1 MGLAYPN
8 PSPNPNPHPNPNQ
21 VRRLRLWMAATSLGG
36 VESLV
41 EHRYSIE
48 GAGEPRRVKAPA
60 WAFGLGSA
68 DLHSRTPSGRARR
81 LRMHGSKHPGRD
93 PRLLGTQPRPRVL
106 QRWLL
111 ILPPLTVLL

>member
-8 PSPNPNPHPNPNQ
+8 PSPNPKPNPHPNPNQ

-60 WAFGLGSA
+60 KAFSLGSA

-81 LRMHGSKHPGRD
+81 LRTARHTRGESPPG
-93 PRLLGTQPRPRVL
+93 LLG
-106 QRWLL
+106 
-111 ILPPLTVLL
+111 ILPSHGLGRSS

>member
-1 MGLAYPN
+1 
-8 PSPNPNPHPNPNQ
+8 
-21 VRRLRLWMAATSLGG
+21 MAATSLGG

-81 LRMHGSKHPGRD
+81 LRTARNTRGESPTG
-93 PRLLGTQPRPRVL
+93 LLG
-106 QRWLL
+106 
-111 ILPPLTVLL
+111 ILPSHGLGRSS